1 MSGLPETTDA
11 SVFLGA
17 VAERYKIN
25 KNAEVGTLMSKLT
38 GMSYNSADGVR
49 AYILGMIGVRDK
61 LKSFKIPIPDS
72 FIINHTL
79 NSLPPKFSQLN
90 VVFVFVQKTQT
101 KIMKGTNLQY
111 RQQLESRK
119 QTRAQ

>member
-11 SVFLGA
+11 SVFLAA

-25 KNAEVGTLMSKLT
+25 KNAEVDTLISKLT

-61 LKSFKIPIPDS
+61 LKSFEISIPDS
-72 FIINHTL
+72 FIIDHTL
-79 NSLPPKFSQLN
+79 NSLPPKF
-90 VVFVFVQKTQT
+90 
-101 KIMKGTNLQY
+101 I
-111 RQQLESRK
+111 
-119 QTRAQ
+119 